1 LNGSRGRDQ
10 LLLEIYL
17 TIHLHYTRRSLWR
30 SGPSAARGA
39 MLAAGQL
46 WGKSSAAS
54 LRPSPWKFSLFPSS
68 ARRSQEP
75 EPSTVGSPRPY
86 RGRESGP
93 RRSPGWQDGPHA
105 ETSQGSG

>member
-1 LNGSRGRDQ
+1 
-10 LLLEIYL
+10 
-17 TIHLHYTRRSLWR
+17 
-30 SGPSAARGA
+30 

-86 RGRESGP
+86 RGRESAPGAHLDDRMGRMLRLLRARATGGYLLTLRVILAAPGGP
-93 RRSPGWQDGPHA
+93 R
-105 ETSQGSG
+105 ETREAHSGSQHTQ